1 MDKQLAKLCV
11 KPSSEMKAHG
21 VYSTFFGQYMIKMLG
36 QFVGEPTL
44 TSGLLRSSHRLNFRS
59 CRKAIFAARSSM
71 AATIAGN
78 SAVSWF

>member
-11 KPSSEMKAHG
+11 KSSSEMKAHG

-44 TSGLLRSSHRLNFRS
+44 TSGLLRSNYRLNFRS
-59 CRKAIFAARSSM
+59 CRKAIFAARSSQQY
-71 AATIAGN
+71 GGYHCG
-78 SAVSWF
+78 